1 MGLHF
6 IPSDTKIDFV
16 GIRKIA
22 FTVSLVLLLAG
33 VASLVLR
40 GGPRYGIDFAGGTI
54 VQIEFAQAIS
64 DEDVKNSLEHSN
76 LPGLVVQEFGE
87 GGTGYLLRISSQDES
102 ASINMREVIATAM
115 KDNLPGRDYSI
126 ERLESVGPK
135 VGADLRAS
143 ALEALF
149 YATLLIAVYVSGRF
163 EQRWTIAILMAVILG
178 GGIYALGNIFGINK
192 GALILVAGIL
202 TVAVCWKLKLAFALG
217 AIVSIVHDLMITVGL
232 FSILNKEFDLTIIA
246 ALLTI
251 VGYSLNDTIIV
262 FDRIR
267 ENLRSGKKSTLSN
280 IINRSVN
287 QTLSRTVLTSGT
299 TLLVVIS
306 LLFLGGDII
315 HDFALVLLIGVVV
328 GTYSSIFV
336 AAPVLL
342 YFEDSIFL
350 QVAKEKEEKEKEEV
364 RKRNRGLPQV

>member
-1 MGLHF
+1 M
-6 IPSDTKIDFV
+6 K
-16 GIRKIA
+16 
-22 FTVSLVLLLAG
+22 
-33 VASLVLR
+33 
-40 GGPRYGIDFAGGTI
+40 
-54 VQIEFAQAIS
+54 E
-64 DEDVKNSLEHSN
+64 N
-76 LPGLVVQEFGE
+76 LSG
-87 GGTGYLLRISSQDES
+87 
-102 ASINMREVIATAM
+102 REYT
-115 KDNLPGRDYSI
+115 I

-135 VGADLRAS
+135 VGTDLRAS

-149 YATLLIAVYVSGRF
+149 YATLLISVYVSGRF
-163 EQRWTIAILMAVILG
+163 EQRWTIAILMAVALG

-192 GALILVAGIL
+192 GVLVLAAGIL
-202 TVAVCWKLKLAFALG
+202 TVVICWKLRLAFALG
-217 AIVSIVHDLMITVGL
+217 AVVSIVHDLMITVGI

-246 ALLTI
+246 ALLTV

-267 ENLRSGKKSTLSN
+267 ENLRGSKKTTLGG
-280 IINRSVN
+280 IINKSIN

-336 AAPVLL
+336 ASPVLL
-342 YFEDSIFL
+342 YFEDNIFM

-364 RKRNRGLPQV
+364 RKRNKGLPQV